1 MVLIAPGAWKLR
13 SLSSWVPVTRHACL
27 SILICGLSACRSS
40 SKAQPPAASP
50 PAGPTVAAASADTA
64 PIVSPDHSVRRAT
77 PDEVSAGRAPLAS
90 ECVGDACSAVA
101 VTWLDPGYRFENRGR
116 HDVTIQIWFAAQGD
130 CLRSTFTIAPTK
142 SRGWGNTGFCKPYRA
157 TYGPQ

>member
-1 MVLIAPGAWKLR
+1 MVLIPPGAFAAARQIRTLR
-13 SLSSWVPVTRHACL
+13 SLWAWV
-27 SILICGLSACRSS
+27 LICGLSACRSS

-77 PDEVSAGRAPLAS
+77 PDEVSAGRPPLAS

-101 VTWLDPGYRFENRGR
+101 DSCLDPGYRLQNRGR
-116 HDVTIQIWFAAQGD
+116 HDWT
-130 CLRSTFTIAPTK
+130 
-142 SRGWGNTGFCKPYRA
+142 
-157 TYGPQ
+157 